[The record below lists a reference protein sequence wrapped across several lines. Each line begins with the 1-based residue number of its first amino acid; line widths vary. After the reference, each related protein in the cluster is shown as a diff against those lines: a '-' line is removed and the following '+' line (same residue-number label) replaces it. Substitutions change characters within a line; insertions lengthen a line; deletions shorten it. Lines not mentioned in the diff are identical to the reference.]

1 MPDQEDQQKNPME
14 KLSNQAEVKN
24 IPQPDLM
31 FAFDGTWML
40 SKDAGLI
47 GPSNFQKLINMRYI
61 DGGIEG
67 VTGYTE
73 VNTTPITTYINIKT
87 GIHLRTDERT
97 KKDYV
102 LIQAQ
107 DSSGNGHIYDNQT
120 SIGEQGEFTLD
131 FDNEPNKI
139 VDDYGLDAK
148 EFSDFTPN
156 ESSITPNAGIAPD
169 GTRTAVKLVESA
181 TANIYHEL
189 EIFDRA
195 ITDDTYYTYSIF
207 AKPIGDRHGIYIRI
221 QEFDQD
227 DEWFRVV
234 VDLVNGTFE
243 TNKSTGDEVTYLNAT
258 MVAYPDGWYNIQM
271 TAKFENTP
279 NDSIDMTII
288 SMNDIGEI
296 RYDGD
301 GVSGIYIWGAKITES
316 SSFECFPEILH
327 TDVSTNLNG
336 RFSRAPAGNIAY
348 ANGEE
353 IVIWGGEES
362 TIGSVFTTTTSA
374 EALPVDVTEKLIN
387 SRDDSSQRITFDQ
400 STRPCWT
407 ILTTRPAK
415 GFKFYIQSAN
425 VSTSTL
431 TCKDWS
437 GTAYAAVSNPTDNT
451 SNGGI
456 ALAQTGTFTFD
467 DTISS
472 AKLHHFEERYLYA
485 YQFELSAGSAVIYE
499 VTANFGMQTPTN
511 IWDGI
516 YRQPIQAQVYT
527 HADTAYEDFSLHV
540 SESST
545 VSIPVGCILDA
556 FVATNDK
563 LILMF
568 EEKMAG
574 IKCVMLGNLINII
587 ASNLTLKYWDGDTY
601 ITVGATLED
610 GTAAG
615 GTKTF
620 GQSGLISWTPPSD
633 EEKTTLFGTSGYA
646 YEITVSTT
654 LTGAKGTDED
664 VVIDIISGIPAQQ
677 NIETYTFPIQYKN
690 KLMLAGYTQ
699 GNEGNRV
706 DYSEDNAPD
715 IFNGENTSLAGYQSL
730 YFGGTENLTAG
741 AQLYNRFGSNLF
753 SSLVLFKVNEL
764 YLLTGDGPL
773 DYRIFPISFTIGCPA
788 PNTLATAE
796 VGFELSEDVARNIA
810 MWVSNAGPMMFDGAV
825 LKPMEGI
832 EKYFDPNESISV
844 NFDYLDIAQGW
855 FDSTYKEYN
864 ILLPTGVSQTTLNT
878 WLVYDI
884 VRKKWFQKDV
894 GTGNPIQCAFS
905 TTASNGNQYMYA
917 GSLVGTLYQLENGAS
932 WTGASIVNTIQTG
945 DFFPSKNEW
954 DITRVRR
961 LKFVSKRVTESGA
974 TVDFYYTSDTD
985 DSGGLSVTYRDV
997 STILS
1002 NSGNAGVSFVDVTSA
1017 LADSGN
1023 AGVIYTSQ
1031 AANTLDLSVT
1041 SGLNRIIRSTLS
1053 MNQTAWCHSFKFEFT
1068 SSQTEKGMVPIMW
1081 GIQFEVVRK
1090 DHEDL

>member
-24 IPQPDLM
+24 ISQPDLM
-31 FAFDGTWML
+31 FAFDGTWMP
-40 SKDAGLI
+40 SKDAALI

-97 KKDYV
+97 QKDYV

-107 DSSGNGHIYDNQT
+107 DSSGNSNIYENQT
-120 SIGEQGEFTLD
+120 DIGDQGHFKID

-148 EFSDFTPN
+148 EFSDWVNGYSTDTQDSTTAPDGTNTGVKLTEDSTVSQYHNIETNYQIIADDTIYTWSGFVKAGDKNRCRFIIKEGSPYSDSLGVRIDLATGIIY
-156 ESSITPNAGIAPD
+156 EDTTGDVTVSASSITPYSNGWYLVTITGQFGSAGNNTSSFKI
-169 GTRTAVKLVESA
+169 
-181 TANIYHEL
+181 EL
-189 EIFDRA
+189 
-195 ITDDTYYTYSIF
+195 S
-207 AKPIGDRHGIYIRI
+207 
-221 QEFDQD
+221 
-227 DEWFRVV
+227 
-234 VDLVNGTFE
+234 E
-243 TNKSTGDEVTYLNAT
+243 TNSTWIFN
-258 MVAYPDGWYNIQM
+258 
-271 TAKFENTP
+271 
-279 NDSIDMTII
+279 
-288 SMNDIGEI
+288 
-296 RYDGD
+296 YDGD
-301 GVSGIYIWGAKITES
+301 GSSYIYIWGAKMTETS
-316 SSFECFPEILH
+316 SYQNVPKILY

-336 RFSRAPAGNIAY
+336 RFSKAPAGNIAY

-353 IVIWGGEES
+353 VVIWGGEES
-362 TIGSVFTTTTSA
+362 TIGSAFTTTTSA
-374 EALPVDVTEKLIN
+374 ETLPIDVTEKLIN
-387 SRDDSSQRITFDQ
+387 SRDDSSQRVTFDQ

-415 GFKFYIQSAN
+415 GFKFYVQSAN
-425 VSTSTL
+425 VSASTL

-437 GTAYAAVSNPTDNT
+437 GTAYAAVSNPVDNT
-451 SNGGI
+451 TDGGV
-456 ALAQTGTFTFD
+456 ALAQTGIFTFD

-527 HADTAYEDFSLHV
+527 HADTAWEDFSLHV

-545 VSIPVGCILDA
+545 VSIPVGCIMDA
-556 FVATNDK
+556 FVLTNDR

-574 IKCVMLGNLINII
+574 IKCLMLGNLINII
-587 ASNLTLKYWDGDTY
+587 ASTATIKYWDGDIFT
-601 ITVGATLED
+601 TVGATLED
-610 GTAAG
+610 GTSAG
-615 GTKTF
+615 GTKTL

-646 YEITVSTT
+646 YEFTVSAT

-677 NIETYTFPIQYKN
+677 GIETYTFPIQYKN

-715 IFNGENTSLAGYQSL
+715 IFNGENSSLAGYQAL

-832 EKYFDPNESISV
+832 EKYFDPNESVSV

-917 GSLVGTLYQLENGAS
+917 GSLVGTLYQLENEAS
-932 WTGASIVNTIQTG
+932 WSGANIINTVQTG

-954 DITRVRR
+954 DITRIRR

-974 TVDFYYTSDTD
+974 TVDFYYTSNTD

-997 STILS
+997 SATLS
-1002 NSGNAGVSFVDVTSA
+1002 NSGNTGVSFVDVTST

-1031 AANTLDLSVT
+1031 AASTLDLSVT

-1081 GIQFEVVRK
+1081 GVNYEIVRK